1 MTTAYLSHPVF
12 LEHRSPDRHPEC
24 PERLSAIRQQL
35 KNDGLFESLQHHTAP
50 RASRN
55 EVRRV
60 HTERLISQLEQTSP
74 DTGVAYVDPD
84 TYMNTSS
91 LDAAWHAAG
100 AAVLATQLVVEGAV
114 SNAFC
119 AVRPPGHHAER
130 DRAMGFCLF
139 NNVAV
144 AAASALEDH
153 GLERVA
159 VVDFD
164 VHHGNG
170 TEDYCAYEDRVLLCS
185 TFQHPFYPYNG
196 AETSRSNVVNV
207 PLSSGTDSA
216 IFRKSIEEQWLP
228 ALDEFKPQMI
238 FISAGFDAHAED
250 QLANFRL
257 EDEDFRWVTQKLMDV
272 AAEHSK
278 GKIVSTLEG
287 GYALGALA
295 RSVSLHIRTLTDHIS

>member
-1 MTTAYLSHPVF
+1 MTTAYISHPLF
-12 LEHRSPDRHPEC
+12 FEHQSSNRHPEC
-24 PERLSAIRQQL
+24 PERLDSIEKKLRID
-35 KNDGLFESLQHHTAP
+35 KLFDLLQHHAAV
-50 RASRN
+50 RASHQ
-55 EVRRV
+55 EVSRV
-60 HTERLISQLEQTSP
+60 HTERLISELEHTSP
-74 DTGVAYVDPD
+74 KTGITYVDPD
-84 TYMNTSS
+84 TYMNVRS

-100 AAVLATQLVVEGAV
+100 SAVLATRLVVEGTV

-159 VVDFD
+159 ILDFD

-170 TEDYCAYEDRVLLCS
+170 TEDICTQDERMMLCS
-185 TFQHPFYPYNG
+185 TFQHPFYPYG
-196 AETSRSNVVNV
+196 GVDTSRSNIVNV
-207 PLSSGTDSA
+207 PLASGTDSESFRNA
-216 IFRKSIEEQWLP
+216 IREKWLP
-228 ALDEFKPQMI
+228 ALEAFKPQML

-250 QLANFRL
+250 QLANFQL
-257 EDEDFRWVTQKLMDV
+257 IDEDFQWVTKVLMDV
-272 AAEHSK
+272 AERHAD

-287 GYALGALA
+287 GYALDALA
-295 RSVSLHIRTLTDHIS
+295 RSVSLHVRMLAGL